1 MRRVAVL
8 VLTVT
13 FSLALADGGFAG
25 PFGVSMGMKPT
36 DFNGLKK
43 MSDPGWYSTTEIPNP
58 HSAFEEYALKFGSTT
73 GLCRITAVGK
83 AMTTNDL
90 GTDLQ
95 TAFNEMEKQL
105 KDLYGDNKR
114 NDFLTEGS
122 PLNKPEHFMR
132 GLLRQARVL
141 TSSWEAKHGATL
153 KENLKAIML
162 QAKALSDD
170 KGYLL
175 IVYEFQNV
183 EECAQEPKAKEDD
196 TL

>member
-1 MRRVAVL
+1 MRCVVVL

-13 FSLALADGGFAG
+13 FCLGLTDRGIAG
-25 PFGVSMGMKPT
+25 PFGLAMGMKPT

-43 MSDPGWYSTTEIPNP
+43 MPEPGWYSTTEVPKP

-73 GLCRITAVGK
+73 GLCRITAAGK
-83 AMTTNDL
+83 AMTTNDF

-95 TAFNEMEKQL
+95 TAFNEMEKRL
-105 KDLYGDNKR
+105 KDLYGGNKR
-114 NDFLTEGS
+114 SDFLTEGS
-122 PLNKPEHFMR
+122 LLNKPEDFMR

-141 TSSWEAKHGATL
+141 TSSWEAKHGSTL

-162 QAKALSDD
+162 QAKALSND
-170 KGYLL
+170 KGHLL

-183 EECAQEPKAKEDD
+183 EECDQELKTKEDD
-196 TL
+196 AL